1 MRDAQFTYDFGIAIS
16 QSTVQKL
23 SRLASTTLALAGA
36 YYALKSS
43 ADLYVDT
50 LRENTLRFGG
60 MLTTMKAMEQAQDR
74 LIKGQSY
81 FDVADQMAGMNRL
94 MSLGLDV
101 KKNMDW
107 INKAA
112 HATGKSFDQFSGMIA
127 SAVTGNLHALV
138 DAGLMTERATR
149 QFARFQGN
157 TTMMRGAIMNFLKN
171 HKGLANAI
179 KNDFL
184 TMEDQMRRLKA
195 MWTGFMQEIMG
206 KPNDP
211 EGLYYQMTQA
221 LKIIADGLSKA
232 WQDIKKVGRGI
243 GTVLGWVARN
253 VGKFIVFIGRSIQGM
268 MRKAFGSVDDFQTT
282 VRKLVVWLEFWKLH
296 IVSFFEEYGGVI
308 KGVIKYVLMF
318 MALKTAFN
326 IGGSVISSV
335 MNWGSLLSSA
345 ITGASAKWQLF
356 TRLIS
361 EGDGIVRA
369 TTATLSKME
378 GPWGKFFD
386 FVDGKVVNFQSFWNG
401 RLAPSAS
408 SAFQKMSGRASA
420 FFSSISNGITGTIS
434 GMGKLSKS
442 MIVNS
447 KSLMKSAMGNP
458 KALWSSFAGGAKN
471 AFTLS
476 KSFFLNFRGI
486 MMGGFSS
493 LITSIG
499 GGFTTMFAGLKTAGT
514 ALMATLNAMNPVA
527 WIIAVIALLAIL
539 YAKCKPVREFLNEM
553 IYQLTEWWRVLWN
566 YIVWVFS
573 EILVWGLKVKNG
585 LTKVWDSVTGKI
597 KSMWN
602 AFKDSTIGK
611 WIDKWIVQPIT
622 KVYNMIKEIIG
633 WVAEKAS
640 GVLSSIA
647 DFFGGRAEEN
657 AKYLAQN
664 GMAGAASMISGAVAD
679 KPFVS
684 RETLHN
690 FGENIADGKYKD
702 AFTGKPAPG
711 ANKPTPAPK
720 GNPLSKNTPPPTSD
734 FSDFGGGGST
744 VNVSSGAIVINAGN
758 VDEQKL
764 AVLIRRELMNLEKQ
778 GNTRRGRLNG

>member
-1 MRDAQFTYDFGIAIS
+1 MRDAQFTYDFGISIA

-23 SRLASTTLALAGA
+23 SRLAGVTVTLAGA

-43 ADLYVDT
+43 ADLYIDT

-81 FDVADQMAGMNRL
+81 FDVADQMAGMNKL

-101 KKNMDW
+101 KSNMDW

-149 QFARFQGN
+149 QFAKFQGN

-211 EGLYYQMTQA
+211 EGLYFQMTQA
-221 LKIIADGLSKA
+221 LKIIADGLSTA
-232 WQDIKKVGRGI
+232 WEDIKKVGRGI

-326 IGGSVISSV
+326 IGGAVISSV
-335 MNWGSLLSSA
+335 MNWGSLLSGA
-345 ITGASAKWQLF
+345 ITVATDKWKFF
-356 TRLIS
+356 TRLMS

-369 TTATLSKME
+369 TTGTLSQME

-386 FVDGKVVNFQSFWNG
+386 FIDSGVVDFQAFWNE

-408 SAFQKMSGRASA
+408 SAFKKMSGKAST
-420 FFSSISNGITGTIS
+420 FFTGMGRGIKNTVT

-442 MIVNS
+442 VLVNS

-458 KALWSSFAGGAKN
+458 KALWGSFAGGAKN

-493 LITSIG
+493 LISSIG
-499 GGFTTMFAGLKTAGT
+499 GGFTAMFAGLKTAGT
-514 ALMATLNAMNPVA
+514 ALMATLNAMNPVV
-527 WIIAVIALLAIL
+527 WIIAAIALLAIL

-553 IYQLTEWWRVLWN
+553 IYQLTEWWRALWN
-566 YIVWVFS
+566 IVVWVFS
-573 EILVWGLKVKNG
+573 EILVWGHKVWKK
-585 LTKVWDSVTGKI
+585 LTSVWDSITGKI
-597 KSMWN
+597 KSMWS
-602 AFKDSTIGK
+602 AFKDSTIGQ
-611 WIDKWIVQPIT
+611 WVDKWIVQPIT
-622 KVYNMIKEIIG
+622 KVYNMIKEIVG
-633 WVAEKAS
+633 WLADKVGGAISAVAN
-640 GVLSSIA
+640 
-647 DFFGGRAEEN
+647 FFGNRADEN

-664 GMAGAASMISGAVAD
+664 GMTGTANLISGASANE
-679 KPFVS
+679 PIVS
-684 RETLHN
+684 RGTLTN
-690 FGENIADGKYKD
+690 FGENIGSGNYAD
-702 AFTGKPAPG
+702 AFAGKPAPN
-711 ANKPTPAPK
+711 AKSTPAPK
-720 GNPLSKNTPPPTSD
+720 SNPLSRNTPPPKSD
-734 FSDFGGGGST
+734 FSDYGGGST
-744 VNVSSGAIVINAGN
+744 VNVNSGAIVINAGN

-764 AVLIRRELMNLEKQ
+764 AVIIRREIMNLEKQ